1 MRRLHLAPVLLAF
14 TLLAAV
20 GTAAAE
26 GIVVPTAGEAVRLA
40 LVNSSEAAMAKAR
53 LEAALAGD
61 ASLRAALLGWRFDA
75 VFDDTVTETETL
87 KAINDPHPV
96 PLIDLPLN
104 TLSATLAIRKALGAA
119 GTTKLALDE
128 SRLQAERATRDYG
141 AELRQIALTAY
152 EAYRQLE
159 LALIQYRILQRS
171 VDLTRDALDVAE
183 DQYASG
189 AQSEA
194 RLEEARVAH
203 REAQNG
209 LAAASRMLDI
219 AWLRLARLLG
229 LDPEKADI
237 LDIEVLSV
245 EEALQMIV
253 EDHPVFRPE
262 SAVPWRWSVDE
273 AVEIALDS
281 RPEIL
286 GARDAVQLA
295 RLGVEKVKLD
305 RRPTIQLSAN
315 ATTEDQ
321 IRASLTMDNDWVVQG
336 SLTAWWFDQDMP
348 KSFPDGSSNPVRQAP
363 SDGINWDIGIRVTY
377 NLWDSGASRAGQH
390 QAEQA
395 VVQAELGLEQARHG
409 ITLDVQSRYAEVQS
423 AYDSLLIASQRAKIA
438 LLDLETEEQKAAL
451 GTSSPLQV
459 DAAKMEL
466 WQKVIGAV
474 SARFEYENAVL
485 RLAQA
490 VGLGLEDVLET
501 VDDLQGW

>member
-87 KAINDPHPV
+87 KAIK
-96 PLIDLPLN
+96 PLN

-348 KSFPDGSSNPVRQAP
+348 KSLSSNPVRQAP

-466 WQKVIGAV
+466 WQMVIGAV